1 MTRNTTT
8 TTMVIED
15 FGLSDIDKYERGT
28 IIFTKELLTIM
39 GDISLIIIEKD
50 IENEIKNIRRK
61 LRIKQ
66 PSKIEMRECYEKYF
80 GDISKE
86 HFYKR
91 YNWVHQQ
98 RQISFTDTKRLSE
111 PTPDLLFDNELEL
124 LDHACLNYPFAP
136 VSYLFFLC
144 IAYLNFK

>member
-1 MTRNTTT
+1 LSHDLSGLPGKLDLTRSQT
-8 TTMVIED
+8 
-15 FGLSDIDKYERGT
+15 
-28 IIFTKELLTIM
+28 
-39 GDISLIIIEKD
+39 
-50 IENEIKNIRRK
+50 
-61 LRIKQ
+61 Q
-66 PSKIEMRECYEKYF
+66 KYF

-111 PTPDLLFDNELEL
+111 PTPDLLFDNELEI

-136 VSYLFFLC
+136 VS
-144 IAYLNFK
+144 